1 MKEIIVVLLNL
12 ESFSTGLKLIALYV
26 TFLSS
31 TMGKFLFPSSD
42 PNTDNSDW
50 QESIWFLNF
59 VAIKVGAIVCGWN
72 STSLQEYVLQDPF
85 EAKFFDVV

>member
-1 MKEIIVVLLNL
+1 MKEILIFLLNL
-12 ESFSTGLKLIALYV
+12 ESVAIGLALLALYV
-26 TFLSS
+26 IFLYS

-59 VAIKVGAIVCGWN
+59 DAIKVGAIVCGWN

>member
-1 MKEIIVVLLNL
+1 
-12 ESFSTGLKLIALYV
+12 
-26 TFLSS
+26 
-31 TMGKFLFPSSD
+31 MGKFLFPSSD

-59 VAIKVGAIVCGWN
+59 DAIKVGAIVCGWN